1 MVRGARDTCDSNV
14 TIGTDYI
21 IKLFNLSSASVWIQ
35 VTPTLRRGSPPLHS
49 SRLVDTGAIRNNVIK
64 VGFNPN

>member
-1 MVRGARDTCDSNV
+1 MVRGARDTCDSTV
-14 TIGTDYI
+14 TSGTDYI
-21 IKLFNLSSASVWIQ
+21 IKLFNLSSASVWIH